1 MLQES
6 NRAKSDNLI
15 IGYSVTITWRF
26 TMETTITVTQL
37 SRRLSDILNRV
48 KYKGESFK
56 VQRNGE
62 VIATLSPA
70 TSAPGITV
78 QELIARVGNLP
89 LPGEGFADDLEAI
102 QAAQGVAEMPEWPD

>member
-1 MLQES
+1 MIFS
-6 NRAKSDNLI
+6 NSDFLNR
-15 IGYSVTITWRF
+15 GKA
-26 TMETTITVTQL
+26 METTITASEL

-62 VIATLSPA
+62 IIATLSPA
-70 TSAPGITV
+70 TSTPGITA